1 MDAANEKR
9 TSVYAAEMK
18 LTHGDLTVDYAPVTL
33 IAPRGTHSLLERKWL
48 R

>member
-18 LTHGDLTVDYAPVTL
+18 LTHGDLTVDYATVYPDC
-33 IAPRGTHSLLERKWL
+33 IPRNS
-48 R
+48 